1 MGAVKAFW
9 IYTGARFGIF
19 AVLYA
24 VIVGAYLV
32 IHGGG
37 PIPVFWPL
45 IVAAIGSAVLSAYFL
60 KDLRENLAQH
70 VQSRAERM
78 SQKFEE
84 MRAKED
90 TD

>member
-24 VIVGAYLV
+24 VIIGGYLLV
-32 IHGGG
+32 NGGG

-60 KDLRENLAQH
+60 RDLRENLAQH
-70 VQSRAERM
+70 VQTRAERM
-78 SQKFEE
+78 SSRFEE

>member
-1 MGAVKAFW
+1 MGSVTAFG

-19 AVLYA
+19 SVLYA

-32 IHGGG
+32 LHGGG
-37 PIPVFWPL
+37 PIPIFWPL

-78 SQKFEE
+78 SQRFEE

-90 TD
+90 TE

>member
-9 IYTGARFGIF
+9 LYTGARFGIF

-24 VIVGAYLV
+24 VIVGAYLLV
-32 IHGGG
+32 NGGG
-37 PIPVFWPL
+37 PIPIFWPL
-45 IVAAIGSAVLSAYFL
+45 VVAAIGSAVLSAYL
-60 KDLRENLAQH
+60 LRDMRENLAQH

-78 SQKFEE
+78 STRFDE